1 MCCPQFCSGVWLVL
15 MVHVK
20 TNPWS
25 ESTETFF
32 QDRLEVA
39 EDKRDL
45 RPPSLSID
53 ALRPFNFGCLQPG
66 YRVPC
71 PKPKTP
77 TALPKQT
84 VEGFKDVQRQTVW
97 SISSNKIDDFKDP
110 VSLVGSGIHQE
121 MSWNFSNNGKDI
133 LQLPKYWTWFQILW
147 NTLCM
152 FLDVP
157 GTISYNHSHSKTL
170 TSSKSKTASGCQG
183 SISKLKEDSGS
194 IGNKDAP

>member
-1 MCCPQFCSGVWLVL
+1 MCYPQFCSGVWLVL

-39 EDKRDL
+39 ENKRDL

-53 ALRPFNFGCLQPG
+53 ALRPLILAVYNPG
-66 YRVPC
+66 TEFHVQNQ
-71 PKPKTP
+71 KTP

-97 SISSNKIDDFKDP
+97 SISSDKIDDFKDP

-121 MSWNFSNNGKDI
+121 MSWNFSNKGKDI
-133 LQLPKYWTWFQILW
+133 ALQLPKYWTWLQILW
-147 NTLCM
+147 NTVCV
-152 FLDVP
+152 FLAP
-157 GTISYNHSHSKTL
+157 FHTIIPI
-170 TSSKSKTASGCQG
+170 AR
-183 SISKLKEDSGS
+183 
-194 IGNKDAP
+194 P

>member
-1 MCCPQFCSGVWLVL
+1 MCYPQFCSGVWLVL

-39 EDKRDL
+39 ENKRDL

-97 SISSNKIDDFKDP
+97 SISSDKIDDFKDP

-121 MSWNFSNNGKDI
+121 MSWNFSNKGKDI
-133 LQLPKYWTWFQILW
+133 GPATAEVLNMTSNPLKYRVRF
-147 NTLCM
+147 
-152 FLDVP
+152 P

-170 TSSKSKTASGCQG
+170 TSSKSKTARVCQT
-183 SISKLKEDSGS
+183 LH
-194 IGNKDAP
+194 